1 MNDRDFEFCKKEL
14 IESGVDF
21 KIHQISK
28 ETKKIIS
35 SKIQSK
41 IDNIREISSSLE
53 CSLGIVGGFVR
64 DLLLGRKS
72 EDVDFIVFKGD
83 LQKLTTTVA
92 EKMGGKIGKMS
103 NRTLTTQVRFPD
115 GIVFEFNSTRKE
127 RYEYPSRIPIVEKAS
142 IVEDLQRRDFTLNAL
157 IMFENSFIDLF
168 NGVED
173 LQNQL
178 IQTTRGPEIVF
189 HEDYLRM
196 FRAVRFACK
205 LNFNISSEVENGI
218 MLNAM
223 NLLDVPKERII
234 SELKTSLSY
243 SPTKTFI
250 LMRDL
255 GILEVMFPE
264 VKNIELDN
272 HIYSIK
278 DTWTRIE
285 SKLKFLETK
294 DSKNVNL
301 FLTMILE
308 EIIITRDSDLT
319 QSVERILR
327 HYKFSNK
334 EISEILDYLKY
345 RNSLIDLTEIVP
357 EDFDI
362 RKTLRELGDLVD
374 GVILWTESELSIRTE
389 GIDLDP
395 LLAQILRLQQREDL
409 IFFEPKLDGHM
420 IREIFKIEGNQ
431 INHVKSLLI
440 DAIMKEEIPNSTES
454 CVAYL
459 NEKDLKKELN

>member
-1 MNDRDFEFCKKEL
+1 
-14 IESGVDF
+14 
-21 KIHQISK
+21 
-28 ETKKIIS
+28 
-35 SKIQSK
+35 
-41 IDNIREISSSLE
+41 
-53 CSLGIVGGFVR
+53 
-64 DLLLGRKS
+64 
-72 EDVDFIVFKGD
+72 
-83 LQKLTTTVA
+83 
-92 EKMGGKIGKMS
+92 
-103 NRTLTTQVRFPD
+103 
-115 GIVFEFNSTRKE
+115 
-127 RYEYPSRIPIVEKAS
+127 
-142 IVEDLQRRDFTLNAL
+142 
-157 IMFENSFIDLF
+157 
-168 NGVED
+168 
-173 LQNQL
+173 
-178 IQTTRGPEIVF
+178 
-189 HEDYLRM
+189 M

-218 MLNAM
+218 MLNAV

-243 SPTKTFI
+243 SPTKTFT

-272 HIYSIK
+272 NIYSIK

-345 RNSLIDLTEIVP
+345 RNSFIDLTEIVP